1 MNWDRI
7 YSEMVFSPYKEN
19 LADTMKLRDA
29 LTTLH
34 AFLEGQTKGYDVQ
47 DALAL
52 LEARYGA
59 SVTSACNAIRK
70 ALLLEEEDAREQ
82 ICIEAIQKIE
92 RTVSQ
97 NSGDLRR

>member
-1 MNWDRI
+1 MTYPMNWDQI

-52 LEARYGA
+52 FEARYGA
-59 SVTSACNAIRK
+59 SVTFACNAIRK
-70 ALLLEEEDAREQ
+70 ALLLKKRMQRANLHRGYPENRAHS
-82 ICIEAIQKIE
+82 KPK
-92 RTVSQ
+92 
-97 NSGDLRR
+97 